1 MRRYEVQ
8 IRVLQLLLVKVCYKT
23 LLKLSFTSVKA
34 HTDRQQ
40 RYPWPV
46 LLFQGQLERK
56 LATVWRAIN
65 EHVFVNGIIYIGN
78 IQYTGYALI
87 HTITNTGIRQY
98 RDTTKY
104 RYTAQ
109 LYKLPRFWVIC
120 HACALLPLQ

>member
-8 IRVLQLLLVKVCYKT
+8 VRALQLLLVKVRYKT

-40 RYPWPV
+40 RYPWSA

-56 LATVWRAIN
+56 LATVQRAIN
-65 EHVFVNGIIYIGN
+65 EHVFVNCNYLSVTSGIPAIR
-78 IQYTGYALI
+78 YTNYALI
-87 HTITNTGIRQY
+87 HTITNTGICQY

-109 LYKLPRFWVIC
+109 LYNEVDHNSPD
-120 HACALLPLQ
+120 AC